1 MTDTTHA
8 ATTPLNIETNR
19 YSIEEKMK
27 TLKDSVH
34 ASNKGGRFLAL
45 FSTKLY
51 RCVSKYRSADGRT
64 VNYGFDVS
72 EFRRQMVFDGRRRL
86 SSPKIPT

>member
-27 TLKDSVH
+27 TLKERACQQQRRPISSFIFDKTIQVCIEVS
-34 ASNKGGRFLAL
+34 
-45 FSTKLY
+45 FS
-51 RCVSKYRSADGRT
+51 
-64 VNYGFDVS
+64 
-72 EFRRQMVFDGRRRL
+72 
-86 SSPKIPT
+86 